1 MQYSVMNSSSGL
13 QRACSPW
20 GEEEDRSGKQ
30 NASVAKSCMQRGK
43 AKQTKDG
50 GLKLARQGLGVV
62 VEGGCSLES
71 RNRKAACYETTT
83 YQRLDQRE
91 SKHVSGKG

>member
-1 MQYSVMNSSSGL
+1 MASGAGVQYSVMNSSSGL

-43 AKQTKDG
+43 AKQRERGTKISTAGVG
-50 GLKLARQGLGVV
+50 G
-62 VEGGCSLES
+62 GGGRGGAL
-71 RNRKAACYETTT
+71 
-83 YQRLDQRE
+83 
-91 SKHVSGKG
+91 